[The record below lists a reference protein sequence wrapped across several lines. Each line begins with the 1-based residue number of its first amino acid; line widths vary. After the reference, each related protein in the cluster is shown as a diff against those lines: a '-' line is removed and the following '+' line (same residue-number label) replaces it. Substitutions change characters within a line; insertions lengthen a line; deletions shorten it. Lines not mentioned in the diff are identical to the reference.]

1 MHFFIFRTEVE
12 DERRA
17 AKLEQ
22 SVQSTEGGEEGRDHR
37 LLLRQPR
44 PGQDTQAQVR
54 GVRLQLQE
62 GSLLGSPRVIIMIL
76 Y

>member
-1 MHFFIFRTEVE
+1 MHLIIFRPQVE

-54 GVRLQLQE
+54 GVWLQFQE
-62 GSLLGSPRVIIMIL
+62 GSLLGNISVASVN
-76 Y
+76 